1 VFRDVPDDDSSPPTR
16 IGASPAYDVPMNEHR
31 VSMVDPQ
38 LKERL
43 IDRFTEQVFALADLP
58 PARTD
63 DVRAAPEFWLANE
76 GATLG
81 VTCTITGSSYEVP
94 WDGSEEA
101 ALALADEAADGTAY
115 AATKTPYYA
124 WLRSAR

>member
-1 VFRDVPDDDSSPPTR
+1 
-16 IGASPAYDVPMNEHR
+16 MNER
-31 VSMVDPQ
+31 RTSMVDPQ
-38 LKERL
+38 LKQQL
-43 IDRFTEQVFALADLP
+43 VDRFTEQVFALADLP
-58 PARTD
+58 RARED

-81 VTCTITGSSYEVP
+81 VTCTITGSSYEIP
-94 WDGSEEA
+94 WDGSGEA

-124 WLRSAR
+124 WLRSRR